1 MPGSIFAV
9 DIAAGKKWYVEILG
23 KNSGGGGG
31 GGEEYYRVRIVRI
44 FGNGDGVAIGNEQV
58 LNESRLRKL
67 NTQENR
73 ELLIKS
79 SIQEEMPSSSSSSSS
94 SNSTF
99 YSFPLGEPSL
109 SGLLSREGYVPN
121 ILQYLPKNDQRNF
134 KAVSKSAKQ
143 AAEEYI
149 NEYTFPE
156 PSLRGLL
163 SRGDYVPHILKFL
176 RKKEQR
182 GFKLVSR
189 PALEAAEYYLGDR
202 ELLQKL
208 KQLLDTPIPPE
219 FRVPPPKDF
228 LSWRT
233 RYKLYNY
240 RDIIDLAELDTLRKI
255 FIYYS
260 TFGEGEYALRGIGFI
275 ILNDYIIKLFYLV
288 FIYFGILDGEI
299 ITNRSAEEIAALN
312 LQLNEVTGYSWVP
325 LCDHSFHILSIIPG
339 FTVIIPY
346 HQPRGINVEWL
357 EGDFLSKHL
366 KILHILALTRPDQI
380 VFPLAPIKLPITI
393 QQLDIKKL
401 KENEMRRQ
409 KLAGDRQCGGG
420 RLDYK

>member
-1 MPGSIFAV
+1 MLY
-9 DIAAGKKWYVEILG
+9 AAGEKWFVEILG

-44 FGNGDGVAIGNEQV
+44 FGYGDGVAIGSEQV
-58 LNESRLRKL
+58 LNESRLREL
-67 NTQENR
+67 NTQEKR

-79 SIQEEMPSSSSSSSS
+79 SIQEEMPSSSSS

-121 ILQYLPKNDQRNF
+121 ILQFLPKNDQRNF
-134 KAVSKSAKQ
+134 KVVSKSAKQ
-143 AAEEYI
+143 AAEEYLR
-149 NEYTFPE
+149 EYTFPE

-163 SRGDYVPHILKFL
+163 SRGDYVPNILKFL
-176 RKKEQR
+176 PKKEQR

-189 PALEAAEYYLGDR
+189 PALEAAEDYLGDR

-219 FRVPPPKDF
+219 FRVPPPEDF
-228 LSWRT
+228 LSWRESL
-233 RYKLYNY
+233 LYDK
-240 RDIIDLAELDTLRKI
+240 RDILDLTELDTLRKI

-260 TFGEGEYALRGIGFI
+260 TLGRNEYALRGISFI
-275 ILNDYIIKLFYLV
+275 QQHHYITQIFYLV

-299 ITNRSAEEIAALN
+299 ITNRSAGEIAALN
-312 LQLNEVTGYSWVP
+312 LQLNGSLWNP
-325 LCDHSFHILSIIPG
+325 LTDRLFHIISIIPG

-357 EGDFLSKHL
+357 QGDFLYKHL

-380 VFPLAPIKLPITI
+380 VLPLAPVKLPITI

-401 KENEMRRQ
+401 KERNMIRE
-409 KLAGDRQCGGG
+409 KLSGD